1 MALTERL
8 GRFVHDTA
16 FEGIPSR
23 AVQTA
28 KMGVTDCVGV
38 MLAGSQEEAGRL
50 VAEYARASG
59 QGPGCTVV
67 GSTAR
72 APAALA
78 ALANGTAAHALDYDD
93 VNWSLIG
100 HPSVVLVPT
109 VLAFCE
115 ERDGS
120 GRAAMEAYA
129 VGFEVLARLGR
140 AAQPVHS
147 SMGGWHATGTLGAFG
162 ATAAAAKLLGLTV
175 DQIRVGFGLTA
186 SMASGI
192 CHNFGTMTKPLHA
205 GHAAHTGIMAARLAQ
220 LGVTARTDTF
230 DDPRG
235 FFGVY
240 SRDLSVDLA
249 GALQGL
255 GNPFELEAS
264 GLLIKPYPCGV
275 AAHPAVDGALD
286 LARAHGVAAD
296 DVVRIDVGVTRYTFQ
311 KLSYALPETGLQG
324 KFSMPYIV
332 ARTLIDGRLS
342 LDAFTDAGVR
352 EPRIRRLAEQVFMA
366 VDPAIERE
374 WRGGDRPCR
383 LTVALRTGETHS
395 LIVKYSRGSPGRP
408 LAPAELK
415 DKFEDCAARVLHEK
429 AIAAVWDTLQRL
441 EECSSIRPLLHMLE
455 A

>member
-1 MALTERL
+1 MLTERL
-8 GRFVHDTA
+8 ARFVHDTA
-16 FEGIPSR
+16 FDHFPSR
-23 AVQTA
+23 AVQTV
-28 KMGVTDCVGV
+28 KMGITDCIGV
-38 MLAGSQEEAGRL
+38 MLAGSREEAGRR
-50 VAEYARASG
+50 VAEYARESG
-59 QGPGCTVV
+59 GGPQCTVV
-67 GSTAR
+67 GHSGR

-109 VLAFCE
+109 ILALGE
-115 ERDGS
+115 ERDAP

-147 SMGGWHATGTLGAFG
+147 SKGGWHATGTLGTFG
-162 ATAAAAKLLGLTV
+162 ATAAAAKLLGLSV
-175 DQIRVGFGLTA
+175 DQIRAAFGLTA

-192 CHNFGTMTKPLHA
+192 CHNFGTMTKPFHA
-205 GHAAHTGIMAARLAQ
+205 GHAAHTGMMAARLAQ
-220 LGVTARTDTF
+220 LGVTARADTF

-235 FFGVY
+235 FFGAY

-249 GALQGL
+249 GALERL

-275 AAHPAVDGALD
+275 AAHPAVDAVLE
-286 LARAHGVAAD
+286 LAHAHGFAAD
-296 DVVRIDVGVTRYTFQ
+296 EAVRIDVGVTRYTFE
-311 KLSYALPETGLQG
+311 KLSYTLPETGLQG

-332 ARTLIDGRLS
+332 ARTLIDRRLP
-342 LDAFTDAGVR
+342 LDAFTDAAVR
-352 EPRIRRLAEQVFMA
+352 EPRVRQLAERVFMA
-366 VDPAIERE
+366 VDPAIQQE

-383 LTVALRTGETHS
+383 VTVALRSGETHS
-395 LIVKYSRGSPGRP
+395 QTVKYSRGSPGRP
-408 LAPAELK
+408 LTHEELK
-415 DKFEDCAARVLHEK
+415 DKFEDCAGRALRPDALG
-429 AIAAVWDTLQRL
+429 AVWTALQGL
-441 EECSSIRPLLHMLE
+441 EGLATIRPLLRLLG

>member
-8 GRFVHDTA
+8 ARFVHDTV
-16 FEGIPSR
+16 FERLPSP
-23 AVQTA
+23 AVETA
-28 KMGVTDCVGV
+28 KMGIVDCVGV
-38 MLAGSQEEAGRL
+38 MLAGSREDAGRL
-50 VAEYARASG
+50 AAEYARESG
-59 QGPGCTVV
+59 QGPRCTLV
-67 GSTAR
+67 GHSGR
-72 APAALA
+72 ASAALA

-109 VLAFCE
+109 VLALCE

-147 SMGGWHATGTLGAFG
+147 SKGGWHATGTLGAFG
-162 ATAAAAKLLGLTV
+162 ATAGAAKLLGLSV
-175 DQIRVGFGLTA
+175 DQICVAFGLTA

-192 CHNFGTMTKPLHA
+192 CHNFGTMTKPFHA
-205 GHAAHTGIMAARLAQ
+205 GHAAHTGIMAARLVQ
-220 LGVTARTDTF
+220 LGMTARADTF

-240 SRDLSVDLA
+240 SRDLSVDLS
-249 GALQGL
+249 GALERL

-275 AAHPAVDGALD
+275 AAHPAVDAILD
-286 LARAHGVAAD
+286 LARAQRVADD
-296 DVVRIDVGVTRYTFQ
+296 DVVRVDVGVTRYTFE
-311 KLSYALPETGLQG
+311 KLSYTLPETGLQG

-332 ARTLIDGRLS
+332 ARTLIDRRLS
-342 LDAFTDAGVR
+342 LDAFTDAGVQ
-352 EPRIRRLAEQVFMA
+352 EPRVRRLAERVFMA

-395 LIVKYSRGSPGRP
+395 LMVKCSRGSPGRP
-408 LAPAELK
+408 LTHEELK
-415 DKFEDCAARVLHEK
+415 NKFEDCAARVLHRET
-429 AIAAVWDTLQRL
+429 IADVWAALQRL
-441 EECSSIRPLLHMLE
+441 EDCSTIRPLLRMLE